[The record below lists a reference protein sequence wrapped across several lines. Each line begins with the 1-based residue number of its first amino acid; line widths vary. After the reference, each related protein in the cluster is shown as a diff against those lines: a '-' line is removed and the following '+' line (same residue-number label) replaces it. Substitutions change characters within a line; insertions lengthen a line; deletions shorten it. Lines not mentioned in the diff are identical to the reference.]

1 MKWYCD
7 NNSFP
12 KTMVKYVNFSPFK
25 KSEKHCPM
33 CLSITSRINLRRNSC
48 SWNIDCAFS
57 SGPESVWGDSPIF
70 KREGDAVEVSLIFFF
85 RILVLRIGVHIQ
97 SNRELGTIT
106 QRLQTLK
113 VLYFDL
119 DILIY
124 SFSFYVLLQLTWK
137 LL

>member
-1 MKWYCD
+1 
-7 NNSFP
+7 
-12 KTMVKYVNFSPFK
+12 
-25 KSEKHCPM
+25 
-33 CLSITSRINLRRNSC
+33 
-48 SWNIDCAFS
+48 
-57 SGPESVWGDSPIF
+57 
-70 KREGDAVEVSLIFFF
+70 VEVSLIFFF